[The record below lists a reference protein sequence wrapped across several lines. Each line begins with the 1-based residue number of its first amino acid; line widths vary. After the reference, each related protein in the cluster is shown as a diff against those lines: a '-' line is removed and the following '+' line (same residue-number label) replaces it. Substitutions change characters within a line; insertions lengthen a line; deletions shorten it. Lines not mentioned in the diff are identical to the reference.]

1 MSNFIAICTSCKLS
15 CVLSYKFIKMC
26 KQNCDDLTS
35 AIDSIS
41 DSFQNT
47 IPDVNY
53 YENLYVTL
61 NVEDFTSQQYYDD
74 RRLKRSHV
82 SGRLNQL
89 ALTTLKEYRSET
101 IMTEIKSKRKYDI
114 SYDIP
119 EIPTGDIS
127 LNIKGS
133 DSYVCANCN
142 KTFHSES
149 KVRRHFF
156 NLHYSRDFKC
166 PKCPRAFT
174 TEQLLRQHEM
184 DLHKS
189 GVCKECGKYFCNKYV
204 LKKHELNHNLRV
216 ICSDCGRVY
225 RSKEAFNNHK
235 RDKVCQQ
242 KSKKSSKDGEYQCD
256 HCKKTYCTK
265 AYLAKHLKYEHGT
278 AEGFRCSFC
287 SKQFYSKSKLDTHIV
302 KHTQEKKFA
311 CEICNGR
318 FGTQMALVYHTRLH
332 TGEKPYSC
340 EYCNAAFIS
349 ASRRLEHTRRHHME
363 PNLECD
369 ICHSKFKAT
378 GSLLKHRKRHFNPK
392 SRLNAS
398 RFLQKSD
405 DNSAEESHHIHDDGS
420 MVLPKTMENCP

>member
-1 MSNFIAICTSCKLS
+1 MSNFIAICKSCKLS

-26 KQNCDDLTS
+26 KQNCEDLTS

-41 DSFQNT
+41 ESFQNT
-47 IPDVNY
+47 IPDINY

-61 NVEDFTSQQYYDD
+61 SVKDFTSQQYYDD

-89 ALTTLKEYRSET
+89 ALTTLKEDRSANIVT
-101 IMTEIKSKRKYDI
+101 KVKSEHRYDSI

-119 EIPTGDIS
+119 EIPTEEIS
-127 LNIKGS
+127 LNIH
-133 DSYVCANCN
+133 DSESYLCTICN
-142 KTFHSES
+142 RIFHSES

-156 NLHYSRDFKC
+156 KVHYSRDFKC
-166 PKCPRAFT
+166 AKCPRAFI
-174 TEQLLRQHEM
+174 TEELLKQHEI

-235 RDKVCQQ
+235 RDKVCEQ

-287 SKQFYSKSKLDTHIV
+287 NKQFYSKSKLDTHIV

-340 EYCNAAFIS
+340 EFCSAAFIS
-349 ASRRLEHTRRHHME
+349 ASRRLEHMRRHHME

-398 RFLQKSD
+398 RFLQKPDASC
-405 DNSAEESHHIHDDGS
+405 AEEY
-420 MVLPKTMENCP
+420 K

>member
-1 MSNFIAICTSCKLS
+1 MSNFTVICASCQLS

-26 KQNCDDLTS
+26 KHNCEDLTS

-47 IPDVNY
+47 IPDVSY

-74 RRLKRSHV
+74 RPLKRSHV

-89 ALTTLKEYRSET
+89 ARTTLKDEKPE
-101 IMTEIKSKRKYDI
+101 IMTKIKSKRKYDPI

-119 EIPTGDIS
+119 EIPTAEIS
-127 LNIKGS
+127 LNVKGS
-133 DSYVCANCN
+133 DCYICTVCNRS
-142 KTFHSES
+142 FHSES
-149 KVRRHFF
+149 KIRRHFF
-156 NLHYSRDFKC
+156 KFHYSRDYKC
-166 PKCPRAFT
+166 AKCPRAFI
-174 TEQLLRQHEM
+174 TEQLLKQHET

-235 RDKVCQQ
+235 RYKVCQQ
-242 KSKKSSKDGEYQCD
+242 KTKKSSKDGEYQCD

-265 AYLAKHLKYEHGT
+265 AYLSKHLKYEHGS

-287 SKQFYSKSKLDTHIV
+287 NKQFYSKSKLDTHIV
-302 KHTQEKKFA
+302 KHTQEKKFS
-311 CEICNGR
+311 CEICSGR

-340 EYCNAAFIS
+340 EFCNAAFIS
-349 ASRRLEHTRRHHME
+349 ASRRLEHMRRHHME

-405 DNSAEESHHIHDDGS
+405 DNGAEES
-420 MVLPKTMENCP
+420 K

>member
-1 MSNFIAICTSCKLS
+1 MSNFTVVCTSCKLS

-26 KQNCDDLTS
+26 KHNCEDLAS
-35 AIDSIS
+35 AIDSIT

-47 IPDVNY
+47 IPDISY
-53 YENLYVTL
+53 YENLYVIITL

-74 RRLKRSHV
+74 RPLNRSHV
-82 SGRLNQL
+82 RARLNQL
-89 ALTTLKEYRSET
+89 ALTTPKEET
-101 IMTEIKSKRKYDI
+101 PGDIITKVRSKRKYGPI
-114 SYDIP
+114 RYDIP
-119 EIPTGDIS
+119 EIPTEEIS
-127 LNIKGS
+127 LNVKGS
-133 DSYVCANCN
+133 DNYACTVCNRS
-142 KTFHSES
+142 FHSEA
-149 KVRRHFF
+149 KVRGHFF
-156 NLHYSRDFKC
+156 KLHYSRDYKC
-166 PKCPRAFT
+166 TKCPRAFI
-174 TEQLLRQHEM
+174 TEQLLKQHEI

-204 LKKHELNHNLRV
+204 LKKHELNHNVRV

-256 HCKKTYCTK
+256 HCKKMYCTK

-287 SKQFYSKSKLDTHIV
+287 NKQFYSQSKLDTHIV

-311 CEICNGR
+311 CEICGGR

-340 EYCNAAFIS
+340 EFCNAAFIS
-349 ASRRLEHTRRHHME
+349 ASRRLEHMRRHHME

-378 GSLLKHRKRHFNPK
+378 SSLLKHRKRHFNPK
-392 SRLNAS
+392 SRLNATKY
-398 RFLQKSD
+398 LQKLD
-405 DNSAEESHHIHDDGS
+405 DNLAEVNRKLTTGNDFQ
-420 MVLPKTMENCP
+420 L